1 MFSFFLSYLLIYTYV
16 ALFTVITLASFGIPL
31 PATVLLIAAGAF
43 AAQGYLDFSSI
54 LAFGFSASIIGDTTG
69 YVISRRYGRNILR
82 RIGFETLLVS
92 PKFRSMEAFFA
103 GHSNSAI
110 FWSRF
115 LVTSL
120 GPMVNILSG
129 LAKISYKK
137 FLFYDILG
145 EMLYVIIFSGLGYIF
160 SDQWE
165 VISQISGDVT
175 TILVLLVLILF
186 FVVWRIRSGRKPHV
200 SIN

>member
-1 MFSFFLSYLLIYTYV
+1 MFSFFLSYLLTYTYL
-16 ALFTVITLASFGIPL
+16 ALFVVIVLASFGMPL
-31 PATVLLIAAGAF
+31 PSTVLLIAAGAF
-43 AAQGYLDFSSI
+43 AAQGYLDFYSI
-54 LAFGFSASIIGDTTG
+54 LAFGFFASTIGDTMG
-69 YVISRRYGRNILR
+69 YFVSRRYGRNILM
-82 RIGFETLLVS
+82 RIGFGPLLVS

-120 GPMVNILSG
+120 GPMINILSG

-145 EMLYVIIFSGLGYIF
+145 EILYVIIFSGLGYIF
-160 SDQWE
+160 GDQWE

-186 FVVWRIRSGRKPHV
+186 FMAWHY
-200 SIN
+200 SI